1 MSLRICQITLVL
13 VSKQAKDPTGV
24 MVVAVDTRTSG
35 EPTDLTVEV
44 TATAGTCAMAAA
56 AAVAISAAATIRD
69 VLVQMALIRS
79 SSLLAAALPV
89 LLRIS
94 T

>member
-56 AAVAISAAATIRD
+56 AVAISAAATIRD